1 MNTAKAIQE
10 LSQVNFEAIIKAAC
24 KQFTDACFDEGL
36 TVEKTQQLLYS
47 KEGLDTIAKL
57 AAKAI

>member
-1 MNTAKAIQE
+1 MNTATTIQE
-10 LSQVNFEAIIKAAC
+10 LSQVNLEAIIQAAC

-47 KEGLDTIAKL
+47 KEGLETIAKL